1 MSNNAPDYK
10 DNLFFEPDYS
20 IYQTARKLRKLA
32 KERNFNIYRQGKVW
46 LEFSNISI
54 AIGLLTRVIITLDN
68 QDFIIQPKTN
78 KHLVDIVEVLTR
90 S

>member
-10 DNLFFEPDYS
+10 DNLFFKPDYS
-20 IYQTARKLRKLA
+20 IYQTAKKLRKLA

-54 AIGLLTRVIITLDN
+54 AIGLLTKVVITLDN

-78 KHLVDIVEVLTR
+78 KHLVDIIEVLTR

>member
-46 LEFSNISI
+46 LEFNNISI
-54 AIGLLTRVIITLDN
+54 AIGLLTRVVITLDN

-78 KHLVDIVEVLTR
+78 KHLVDIIEVLTR

>member
-1 MSNNAPDYK
+1 MSNNVPDYK

-20 IYQTARKLRKLA
+20 IYQTARKLKKLA

-46 LEFSNISI
+46 LEFSNIFI
-54 AIGLLTRVIITLDN
+54 AIGTINRMIITLDN
-68 QDFIIQPKTN
+68 QDFIIQPKSN
-78 KHLVDIVEVLTR
+78 KHLVDIIEVLTR